1 MAAEQRTFLFLVLE
15 GTETIDSGDE
25 NCHHKIIKSC
35 MVAEGI
41 IFFTKKL
48 DPKPEPPNSRTL
60 DQKYILLFHFVFQI
74 SKSGG
79 RFQQRARAVVGWRMN
94 WNELIS
100 E

>member
-25 NCHHKIIKSC
+25 NCHHKIKKSC

-41 IFFTKKL
+41 IFFTKKTGPETRTSQL
-48 DPKPEPPNSRTL
+48 QDPGSKMHPFVSLRFSNFKVRRSVSAESQSR
-60 DQKYILLFHFVFQI
+60 
-74 SKSGG
+74 
-79 RFQQRARAVVGWRMN
+79 RCRMN

>member
-25 NCHHKIIKSC
+25 NCHHKIKKSC

-41 IFFTKKL
+41 IFFVQKL
-48 DPKPEPPNSRTL
+48 DPRPEPEPELPNPQTL
-60 DQKYILLFHFVFQI
+60 DQTDILLFHFVFQI

-79 RFQQRARAVVGWRMN
+79 RFQQRAREGVG
-94 WNELIS
+94 E
-100 E
+100 